1 MEGLRL
7 RGLACGVGTPQLEL
21 DAERGRAGDRPAH
34 VVVGQ
39 LVVTRGPAGPEH
51 PRVLVAVVGEIAC
64 GPPMRALSRMAASKW
79 RTAPS
84 RCPIVAASRPR

>member
-51 PRVLVAVVGEIAC
+51 PRVLVAAVSEIAC
-64 GPPMRALSRMAASKW
+64 GPPCGR
-79 RTAPS
+79 
-84 RCPIVAASRPR
+84 